1 MNYAIQK
8 AGERFR
14 TWAGWLQSYHS
25 FSFGH
30 HYHPDKTNFG
40 PLLVLNDDI
49 VAANMGFGMHPHRDM
64 EIITIVLSG
73 SLKHEDSLG
82 TSGLVLPGDVQIMS
96 AGTGITHSEYNAS
109 ATDPLSLLQ
118 IWIQPNTLNLKP
130 RYGQKTFNKT
140 NNLWQV
146 LVSPFLTSPQQEE
159 TKSLEEKDFKLK
171 DDNSNPLQIFQDAY
185 ISQFFSAEDSQINY
199 QPKYQTS
206 NIFFFLIEGK
216 SSFNHR
222 ADAELSDSLN
232 HDSEQIEISKRDD
245 LRITN
250 IGLEK
255 ISLNLLQSS
264 HILAIEMQID

>member
-1 MNYAIQK
+1 MHYTIQK
-8 AGERFR
+8 ANERFR

-49 VAANMGFGMHPHRDM
+49 IAANMGFGMHPHRDM

-82 TSGLVLPGDVQIMS
+82 TSGQVLPGDVQIMS

-118 IWIQPNTLNLKP
+118 IWIQPHTLNLKP
-130 RYGQKTFNKT
+130 RYDQKTFNKP

-146 LVSPFLTSPQQEE
+146 LVSPFLTSQERE
-159 TKSLEEKDFKLK
+159 SKLPEKSAFNPESGDSK
-171 DDNSNPLQIFQDAY
+171 PLQIFQDAY
-185 ISQFFSAEDSQINY
+185 ISQFFSTEDSQINY

-216 SSFNHR
+216 ASFSNLV
-222 ADAELSDSLN
+222 DDELNNNPSHNL
-232 HDSEQIEISKRDD
+232 EQIEVSKRDD

-255 ISLNLLQSS
+255 VSLNLQQNSN
-264 HILAIEMQID
+264 ILALEMQID

>member
-49 VAANMGFGMHPHRDM
+49 IAANMGFGMHPHRDM

-82 TSGLVLPGDVQIMS
+82 TSGQVLPGDVQIMS

-130 RYGQKTFNKT
+130 RYDQKTFNKT

-146 LVSPFLTSPQQEE
+146 LVSPFLISQEA
-159 TKSLEEKDFKLK
+159 KSKLSEKLDFNPESGDSK
-171 DDNSNPLQIFQDAY
+171 PLQIFQDAY
-185 ISQFFSAEDSQINY
+185 ISQFFSTEASQINY

-216 SSFNHR
+216 ASFNNR

-264 HILAIEMQID
+264 YVLAVEMQIN